1 MKKIFVIWSYCNEIG
16 FGVEVDEKD
25 YDKAVELAVEGWEKW
40 KDPEEYPEY
49 EQAGYAEPSCELLD
63 EAGIE
68 YRILDEEEITDPDDP
83 DSFIDG
89 ISGVYE

>member
-40 KDPEEYPEY
+40 NDPEEYPEY
-49 EQAGYAEPSCELLD
+49 EHSGYDEPACELLD
-63 EAGIE
+63 EAEIK

-83 DSFIDG
+83 DRFIDG